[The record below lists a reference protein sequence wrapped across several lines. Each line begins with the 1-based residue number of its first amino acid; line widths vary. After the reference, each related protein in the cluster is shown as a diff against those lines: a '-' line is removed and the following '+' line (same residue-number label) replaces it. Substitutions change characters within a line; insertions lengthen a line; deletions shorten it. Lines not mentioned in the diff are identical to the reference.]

1 MALRAEFEKRIFH
14 FGFEART
21 SRGQM
26 RERLCWFLSIHD
38 DDKKINGIGEAA
50 PLPGLSKET
59 PEQVEQELQ
68 SLVDKINMGFLSGKS
83 FRTLDEINSL
93 FQDNLCSSVRTAL
106 EMALLDLSNHGKK
119 ICFDNAFA
127 RREVGIP
134 TNGLIWIGGLDSML
148 QQVSIKIEEGYRT
161 LKIKIGSLDFDKEI
175 DILQYIRR
183 KYFREN
189 ITIRLDANGAFKPS
203 EALYKLNALT
213 RWGVHSV
220 EQPIMANQHEAMAEL
235 CKQSPV
241 PIALDEDVLG
251 VHTREE
257 KGKLIAAI
265 KPQFLILKPSLTGG
279 FKQTAEWIEL
289 AENQKVGWWITSA
302 LESSIGLNAVA
313 QFTAQYPITMP
324 QGLGTGKIYTDNILS
339 PLEVRIGEL
348 RLNAKAKWDDELT
361 DEEREL
367 LI

>member
-1 MALRAEFEKRIFH
+1 MALKAEFEKRTFH
-14 FGFEART
+14 FGFDART

-26 RERLCWFLSIHD
+26 RDRHCWFLTVFD
-38 DDKKINGIGEAA
+38 EEKKIKGVGEAA
-50 PLPGLSKET
+50 PLPGLSQET

-68 SLVDKINMGFLSGKS
+68 TIVDKINMGFLSGKS
-83 FRTLDEINSL
+83 FETLDKIAVLFANS
-93 FQDNLCSSVRTAL
+93 LCSSVRAAL
-106 EMALLDLSNHGKK
+106 EMALLDLNAGGKK
-119 ICFDNAFA
+119 IYFDNAFA
-127 RREVGIP
+127 RRESGIP

-161 LKIKIGSLDFDKEI
+161 LKIKIGSLDFDKEL
-175 DILQYIRR
+175 DILQYIKR

-203 EALYKLNALT
+203 EAIYKLNALA

-220 EQPIMANQHEAMAEL
+220 EQPIMPNQHEAMAEL
-235 CKQSPV
+235 CRQTSV

-251 VHTREE
+251 VLSRDE
-257 KGKLIAAI
+257 KQKLIERI
-265 KPQFLILKPSLTGG
+265 KPQYVILKPSLTGG
-279 FKQTAEWIEL
+279 FNHTKEWIEIV
-289 AENQKVGWWITSA
+289 ESQQVGWWITSA

-313 QFTAQYPITMP
+313 QFTAQFPINIP
-324 QGLGTGKIYTDNILS
+324 QGLGTGKIYSDNILS
-339 PLEVRIGEL
+339 PLEIKMGEL
-348 RLNAKAKWDDELT
+348 YLNPKAKWDDELT